1 MMTIKDERGFW
12 INSKGEAVH
21 EGMVQ
26 VDVQLKEELVNR
38 IIAAAQN
45 LTGLISIFKSECNEQ
60 VEAYFAL
67 LLQNYNVD
75 AKGKSIR
82 GNLNLENFS
91 ATAKVEIRAMDTLKP
106 DEKIQIA
113 KMKLDEFLKDETK
126 DSTPI
131 VRTLIMK
138 AFEVDKKG
146 NIDTKKLLALRS
158 YDISDPRWIEA
169 MAIIVDS
176 LQVAST
182 KSYIRFYTRE
192 DSNSEYNLIPIDIAA
207 V

>member
-1 MMTIKDERGFW
+1 MILKDPKGFW
-12 INSKGEAVH
+12 INGKGEAVH
-21 EGMVQ
+21 PDMIR
-26 VDVQLKEELVNR
+26 VDEQLKTELVEK
-38 IIAAAQN
+38 IIVQAQEISY
-45 LTGLISIFKSECNEQ
+45 LISDFKTKCNEQ
-60 VEAYFAL
+60 VDGYFSL

-75 AKGKSIR
+75 AKGKSVK
-82 GNLNLENFS
+82 GNLSLENFS
-91 ATAKVEIRAMDTLKP
+91 STAKVEIRAMDTLKP

-113 KMKLDEFLKDETK
+113 KMKLDEFLKEETE
-126 DSTPI
+126 DATPI

-158 YDISDPRWIEA
+158 YDISAPKWIEA
-169 MAIIVDS
+169 MGIIVDS

-192 DSNSEYNLIPIDIAA
+192 NSDSEWKLIPLDIAA

>member
-1 MMTIKDERGFW
+1 MQLKDEKGFW
-12 INSKGEAVH
+12 INAKGEAVH
-21 EGMVQ
+21 PEMIR
-26 VDVQLKEELVNR
+26 VDEQLKTELVER

-45 LTGLISIFKSECNEQ
+45 LTGLISIFKTECNEQ
-60 VEAYFAL
+60 VDAYFDL
-67 LLQNYNVD
+67 LLQNYGVD
-75 AKGKSIR
+75 AKGKSVK
-82 GNLNLENFS
+82 GNMNLENFS
-91 ATAKVEIRAMDTLKP
+91 STAKVEIRAMDTLKP

-113 KMKLDEFLKDETK
+113 KMKLDEFLKEETE
-126 DSTPI
+126 DATPI

-158 YDISDPRWIEA
+158 YDITAPKWVEA
-169 MAIIVDS
+169 MAIIADS

-182 KSYIRFYTRE
+182 KSYIRFYTRK
-192 DSNSEYNLIPIDIAA
+192 NSESDWKLIPIDIAA

>member
-1 MMTIKDERGFW
+1 MILRDDKGFW
-12 INSKGEAVH
+12 INGKGEAVH
-21 EGMVQ
+21 PDMIR
-26 VDVQLKEELVNR
+26 VDEQLKSELVER

-45 LTGLISIFKSECNEQ
+45 LTGLISIFKAECNEQ
-60 VEAYFAL
+60 VESYFAL

-75 AKGKSIR
+75 AKGKSVK

-91 ATAKVEIRAMDTLKP
+91 STAKVEIRSMDTLKP

-113 KMKLDEFLKDETK
+113 KMKLDEFLKEETE

-158 YDISDPRWIEA
+158 YDIVAPKWVEA
-169 MAIIVDS
+169 MSIIADS

-192 DSNSEYNLIPIDIAA
+192 NSDSEWSLIPIDIAA

>member
-1 MMTIKDERGFW
+1 MTLKDEKGFW
-12 INSKGEAVH
+12 INGKGEAVH
-21 EGMVQ
+21 PDMIR
-26 VDVQLKEELVNR
+26 VDEQLKSELVER

-45 LTGLISIFKSECNEQ
+45 LTGLISIFKAECNEQ
-60 VEAYFAL
+60 VESYFAL

-75 AKGKSIR
+75 AKGKSVK

-91 ATAKVEIRAMDTLKP
+91 STAKVEIRAMDTLKP

-113 KMKLDEFLKDETK
+113 KMKLDEFLKEETE

-158 YDISDPRWIEA
+158 YDIVAPKWVEA
-169 MAIIVDS
+169 MSIIADS

-192 DSNSEYNLIPIDIAA
+192 NAESDWKLIPIDIAA

>member
-1 MMTIKDERGFW
+1 MLIKDDKGFW
-12 INSKGEAVH
+12 INGKGEAVH
-21 EGMVQ
+21 PDMIR
-26 VDVQLKEELVNR
+26 VDEQLKTELVER

-45 LTGLISIFKSECNEQ
+45 LKELISIFKTESNEQ

-75 AKGKSIR
+75 AKGKSVK

-91 ATAKVEIRAMDTLKP
+91 STAKVEIRAMDTLKP
-106 DEKIQIA
+106 DEKIHIA

-126 DSTPI
+126 DSTPL
-131 VRTLIMK
+131 VQTLITQ
-138 AFEVDKKG
+138 AFQVDKKG
-146 NIDTKKLLALRS
+146 NIDVKKLLALRS
-158 YDISDPRWIEA
+158 WDISHPRWIEA

-192 DSNSEYNLIPIDIAA
+192 NSDSEWNLIPIDIAG

>member
-1 MMTIKDERGFW
+1 MILKDDKDFW

-21 EGMVQ
+21 PDMIR
-26 VDVQLKEELVNR
+26 VDEQLKTELVER

-45 LTGLISIFKSECNEQ
+45 LTGLISIFKAECNEQ
-60 VEAYFAL
+60 VESYFAL

-75 AKGKSIR
+75 AKGKSVK
-82 GNLNLENFS
+82 GNLSLENFS
-91 ATAKVEIRAMDTLKP
+91 STAKVEIRSMDTLKP

-113 KMKLDEFLKDETK
+113 KMKLDEFLKEETE

-158 YDISDPRWIEA
+158 YDITAPKWVEA
-169 MAIIVDS
+169 MAIIADS

-192 DSNSEYNLIPIDIAA
+192 NADSEWKLIPLDIAA

>member
-1 MMTIKDERGFW
+1 MVLKDEKGFW
-12 INSKGEAVH
+12 LNAKGEAVH
-21 EGMVQ
+21 PDMIR
-26 VDVQLKEELVNR
+26 VDEQLKTELVER
-38 IIAAAQN
+38 IIDAAQH
-45 LTGLISIFKSECNEQ
+45 LKGLISIFKIESNEQ
-60 VEAYFAL
+60 VDAYFSL
-67 LLQNYNVD
+67 LLQNYGVD
-75 AKGKSIR
+75 AKGKSVK
-82 GNLNLENFS
+82 GNMNLENFS
-91 ATAKVEIRAMDTLKP
+91 STSKVEIRAMDTLKP

-113 KMKLDEFLKDETK
+113 KMKLDEFLKEETE

-158 YDISDPRWIEA
+158 YDITAPKWLEA
-169 MAIIVDS
+169 MAIIADS

-192 DSNSEYNLIPIDIAA
+192 NSESDWKLIPLDIAA

>member
-1 MMTIKDERGFW
+1 MVIKDDKGFW
-12 INSKGEAVH
+12 LNGKGEAVH
-21 EGMVQ
+21 PDMIR
-26 VDVQLKEELVNR
+26 VDEQLKTELVER

-45 LTGLISIFKSECNEQ
+45 LKELISIFKTESNEQ

-75 AKGKSIR
+75 AKGKSVK

-91 ATAKVEIRAMDTLKP
+91 STAKVEIRAMDTLKP
-106 DEKIQIA
+106 DEKIHIA

-126 DSTPI
+126 DSTPL
-131 VRTLIMK
+131 VQTLITQ
-138 AFEVDKKG
+138 AFQVDKKG
-146 NIDTKKLLALRS
+146 NIDVKKLLALRS
-158 YDISDPRWIEA
+158 WDISHPRWIEA

-192 DSNSEYNLIPIDIAA
+192 NADSEWALIPLDIAA